1 MGITNFQ
8 GLWPELL
15 FYHFVSDDE
24 YCLENVI
31 LCSNISLTLNVNGWE
46 SSIKSSDKWTNENSQ
61 SSGFYDA
68 ILSAIKTKKIS
79 KLTSNDLK

>member
-1 MGITNFQ
+1 M
-8 GLWPELL
+8 
-15 FYHFVSDDE
+15 
-24 YCLENVI
+24 
-31 LCSNISLTLNVNGWE
+31 SLTLNVNGWE
-46 SSIKSSDKWTNENSQ
+46 SWIKSSSKWTNENSQ